1 MNIIALVKLTENDK
15 RVIIAILLIII
26 LFIILIGYIAKLV
39 MFIMRHQ
46 GMRIDKMMYNIMYAK
61 VITKEKDFVKEASY
75 KSHVFFIKTSI
86 APFVIM
92 LVSSLAF
99 ILYSYFAHE
108 MSFTY
113 YVDAFNELSFTLDWP
128 LSPFFGLNIP
138 SDWPTVSKAPDFSFS
153 VDKYLS
159 LFLTLLFSSG
169 GIWFLVNSQALL
181 ARRLRIIKLKH
192 TYFTKDINKLSNDH
206 VNK

>member
-99 ILYSYFAHE
+99 ILYTYFAHE
-108 MSFTY
+108 MS
-113 YVDAFNELSFTLDWP
+113 
-128 LSPFFGLNIP
+128 
-138 SDWPTVSKAPDFSFS
+138 
-153 VDKYLS
+153 
-159 LFLTLLFSSG
+159 
-169 GIWFLVNSQALL
+169 L
-181 ARRLRIIKLKH
+181 AIM
-192 TYFTKDINKLSNDH
+192 
-206 VNK
+206 